1 MGGMN
6 YQNPPPHPHDNTAPR
21 SIAECQRINQKQPT
35 SELLPPFPKRLEV
48 ITVLTFAAAGLVA
61 VDAMEK
67 WWGIESRWSWFPYST
82 IGLSL
87 FLALR
92 FYEWR
97 FTQRPFG
104 PYADQSLRHR
114 LSVILAGVAVFAAL
128 AALAAT

>member
-1 MGGMN
+1 M
-6 YQNPPPHPHDNTAPR
+6 
-21 SIAECQRINQKQPT
+21 SQKQPT
-35 SELLPPFPKRLEV
+35 SKLLPPSPKRLEV

-67 WWGIESRWSWFPYST
+67 WWGIEPRWSWFPYST

-92 FYEWR
+92 CYEWR

-104 PYADQSLRHR
+104 PYADRSLRHR
-114 LSVILAGVAVFAAL
+114 LLVILAGVAGFAGVV
-128 AALAAT
+128 ALAAT